1 MQDKRWDLN
10 PRQKVTVGTRTQGRL
25 EVKGEELSKERTLS
39 EAQVMVYGPE
49 FTRETKSEATL
60 ALSYSIYT
68 STIKSSHR
76 ELTRRVS

>member
-1 MQDKRWDLN
+1 M
-10 PRQKVTVGTRTQGRL
+10 
-25 EVKGEELSKERTLS
+25 KGEELSEEQALS
-39 EAQVMVYGPE
+39 KAQVKVYGPE
-49 FTRETKSEATL
+49 FTEETRSEATL

>member
-1 MQDKRWDLN
+1 M
-10 PRQKVTVGTRTQGRL
+10 
-25 EVKGEELSKERTLS
+25 KGEELSEEGTLS

-49 FTRETKSEATL
+49 FTKETKSEVTL

-76 ELTRRVS
+76 IITRRVS

>member
-1 MQDKRWDLN
+1 MIK
-10 PRQKVTVGTRTQGRL
+10 
-25 EVKGEELSKERTLS
+25 EELSKEGTLS
-39 EAQVMVYGPE
+39 EAQVMVMVLNSQK
-49 FTRETKSEATL
+49 ETKSEATL